1 MEYKTMYDV
10 VILELRTISR
20 KNKLAV
26 FNAKRKLNN
35 PVKKEIIDP
44 EKVFKN
50 SFLKMLD
57 ITIKKRDL
65 IKT

>member
-10 VILELRTISR
+10 VMLELRTISR
-20 KNKLAV
+20 KYKLAI
-26 FNAKRKLNN
+26 FNAKRKLNK